1 MTCAHVLGLIDAA
14 PFANYPAAHVD
25 AAWDHAR
32 GCATCGPAL
41 NAATALATDLSR
53 LPQPETPPQLAAA
66 VLARIARLD
75 LPERS
80 RPATLTA
87 PTKASQ
93 VYRWQDRVAA
103 LAGVV
108 ASSLVVLSLALGDGP
123 ALDLTSPRIGG
134 VSGLFAAA
142 STSTS
147 WAVLAVSLVVYLIAL
162 LVPLR
167 VVEPRRQ

>member
-25 AAWDHAR
+25 AVWDHAR

-41 NAATALATDLSR
+41 NAATALATVLSR
-53 LPQPETPPQLAAA
+53 LPQPEPPPQLAAA

-87 PTKASQ
+87 PTKASE
-93 VYRWQDRVAA
+93 VYRWQDRAAA
-103 LAGVV
+103 LASVV
-108 ASSLVVLSLALGDGP
+108 AASLVVLSLTLSGGP
-123 ALDLTSPRIGG
+123 SLDLTSPRVGG
-134 VSGLFAAA
+134 VSGLFAAM
-142 STSTS
+142 STHTS
-147 WAVLAVSLVVYLIAL
+147 WPALAASLVLYLIAL
-162 LVPLR
+162 FVPLR
-167 VVEPRRQ
+167 AAKPRRQ